1 MPSGKILICY
11 SFDTTVPLPSPQPRA
26 LAHTR
31 QVTYHGFRRDDGLWD
46 IEGHLRDAKPF
57 AFDLPGERTLA
68 VNEPIHEMFIRVTV
82 NEQLVVQ
89 AIEVAMDSVPHS
101 ECPPAQ
107 VPMQWMV
114 GSCMT
119 SGWRKAID
127 EHLGKAKGCTHLREL
142 LFNMATAAFQTIT
155 SNFGQTQPDVP
166 PPHLGRC
173 MSWGFES
180 PLVERQYPMFFK
192 WQPKKPPTGNA
203 P

>member
-1 MPSGKILICY
+1 M
-11 SFDTTVPLPSPQPRA
+11 
-26 LAHTR
+26 AHTR
-31 QVTYHGFRRDDGLWD
+31 QVTYQGFRRDDGLWD

-68 VNEPIHEMFIRVTV
+68 VDEPIHEMFIRVTV

-114 GSCMT
+114 GCSMT

-127 EHLGKAKGCTHLREL
+127 AHMGKAQGCTHLREL

-155 SNFGQTQPDVP
+155 SNFGQTQQDTP

-180 PLVERQYPMFFK
+180 PLVERLYPMFFK
-192 WQPKKPPTGNA
+192 WQPKKPPTSTA